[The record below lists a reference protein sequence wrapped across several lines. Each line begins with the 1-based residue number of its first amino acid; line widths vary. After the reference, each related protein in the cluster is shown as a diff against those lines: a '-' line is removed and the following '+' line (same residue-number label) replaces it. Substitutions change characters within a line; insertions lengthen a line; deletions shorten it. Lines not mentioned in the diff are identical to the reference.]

1 MADPITIA
9 MIASTA
15 MAAVGAISAGNA
27 AKAQADS
34 QAQAAT
40 YNATMAQQNADTALQ
55 ASNANEE
62 AQRRKSAIDLGH
74 MRAGLAENGIG
85 LDSGTATDL
94 TEQSAMNAELDALNI
109 RYSGKQQARDY
120 TAQAALGTQSA
131 AASLAAGKAAQTSGY
146 LTAGAQALNGYG
158 RYAGYQAQI
167 KNPSAPRYP

>member
-9 MIASTA
+9 MVASTA

-55 ASNANEE
+55 AANANED
-62 AQRRKSAIDLGH
+62 AQRRKSAVEMGH
-74 MRAGLAENGIG
+74 MRAGMAENGIG

-94 TEQSAMNAELDALNI
+94 TEQSALNAEMDALNI
-109 RYSGKQQARDY
+109 RYQGKQQARDY
-120 TAQAALGTQSA
+120 QAQAALGTQSA
-131 AASLAAGKAAQTSGY
+131 AAARANGQAAQTAGY
-146 LTAGAQALNGYG
+146 LTAGATALSGYG
-158 RYAGYQAQI
+158 KYSGYQARL
-167 KNPSAPRYP
+167 KNPSAPAYS